1 MTLALTVLNYA
12 CGRVHPPWH
21 LVHMALA
28 GGQSDVRMAHS
39 LDCRHARTGHRC
51 EGRLLLPFVGHHPVQ
66 AHDRQLVI
74 MFRRPAQRLISA
86 FRDNYHAW
94 GLGAEKRNAMKRSNP
109 TVHPDP
115 DPNPNANLNPNAN
128 ANPNTNPN
136 PNPNPNPNQV
146 ASWARYPGI
155 AGCMT
160 KMLAGYDCGAA
171 RVPPR
176 DELLRR
182 ALGVLRSPRVAFVGL
197 VGQWHTSIC
206 LFHRM
211 MGGGTR
217 PWLAEFR
224 QLGHSRNSV
233 RKGRRAL
240 APVGSTS
247 DAPARGSP
255 LHRAAEVRQTQGRGY
270 NESELGGFVDHED
283 EAVYAEAVRIF
294 RRNVHRYLLGFQ
306 V

>member
-109 TVHPDP
+109 TVDR
-115 DPNPNANLNPNAN
+115 DPNPNL
-128 ANPNTNPN
+128 NPN
-136 PNPNPNPNQV
+136 PNPNPNPL
-146 ASWARYPGI
+146 ADGAHSGAWAEHE
-155 AGCMT
+155 AGH
-160 KMLAGYDCGAA
+160 
-171 RVPPR
+171 R
-176 DELLRR
+176 RR
-182 ALGVLRSPRVAFVGL
+182 A
-197 VGQWHTSIC
+197 H
-206 LFHRM
+206 
-211 MGGGTR
+211 
-217 PWLAEFR
+217 
-224 QLGHSRNSV
+224 
-233 RKGRRAL
+233 
-240 APVGSTS
+240 
-247 DAPARGSP
+247 
-255 LHRAAEVRQTQGRGY
+255 
-270 NESELGGFVDHED
+270 
-283 EAVYAEAVRIF
+283 
-294 RRNVHRYLLGFQ
+294 
-306 V
+306 

>member
-109 TVHPDP
+109 TVDRNPNP
-115 DPNPNANLNPNAN
+115 NLNPNPNANA
-128 ANPNTNPN
+128 NPN
-136 PNPNPNPNQV
+136 PNPNPNPNSKQREKWYGTEY
-146 ASWARYPGI
+146 AELALPKGSLEEWSYPG
-155 AGCMT
+155 
-160 KMLAGYDCGAA
+160 
-171 RVPPR
+171 VPSALSLPEENAFLPSDFR
-176 DELLRR
+176 LLEQ
-182 ALGVLRSPRVAFVGL
+182 P
-197 VGQWHTSIC
+197 
-206 LFHRM
+206 
-211 MGGGTR
+211 
-217 PWLAEFR
+217 
-224 QLGHSRNSV
+224 
-233 RKGRRAL
+233 
-240 APVGSTS
+240 
-247 DAPARGSP
+247 
-255 LHRAAEVRQTQGRGY
+255 
-270 NESELGGFVDHED
+270 
-283 EAVYAEAVRIF
+283 
-294 RRNVHRYLLGFQ
+294 
-306 V
+306 

>member
-146 ASWARYPGI
+146 ASQRAS
-155 AGCMT
+155 
-160 KMLAGYDCGAA
+160 GAA
-171 RVPPR
+171 
-176 DELLRR
+176 
-182 ALGVLRSPRVAFVGL
+182 ALASASRYAYFLSVTLASFVGGATL
-197 VGQWHTSIC
+197 VPKRLQ
-206 LFHRM
+206 
-211 MGGGTR
+211 
-217 PWLAEFR
+217 
-224 QLGHSRNSV
+224 
-233 RKGRRAL
+233 K
-240 APVGSTS
+240 
-247 DAPARGSP
+247 
-255 LHRAAEVRQTQGRGY
+255 
-270 NESELGGFVDHED
+270 
-283 EAVYAEAVRIF
+283 
-294 RRNVHRYLLGFQ
+294 VHNPNP
-306 V
+306 